1 MRGTVVLLV
10 LLVAVL
16 MFEVLALRNRVANVS
31 AVGTSGSIGVYWD
44 ASCTGKVYSIDW
56 GVLTLGEAKSVV
68 VYARNEGSETVFLSV
83 TTSNF
88 VPTRVSDY
96 LIFVLTC
103 AGHKARANQIVKATL
118 SLSVSPRA
126 TGNSTFSF
134 DLIFEGKTYVVGD
147 LNGDG
152 VVNMYDALLFSAAY
166 DLRPEDS
173 GWNADADLNENGV
186 VDVFDALL
194 FSKLMSS

>member
-1 MRGTVVLLV
+1 VLLV
-10 LLVAVL
+10 LLVAVC
-16 MFEVLALRNRVANVS
+16 MFEVFTLRNRGANVS
-31 AVGTSGSIGVYWD
+31 AVETSGSIGVYWD
-44 ASCTGKVYSIDW
+44 ASCTSKVYSIDW

-83 TTSNF
+83 ATSNF

-96 LIFVLTC
+96 LIFALTC
-103 AGHKARANQIVKATL
+103 VGHKAGANQTVKATL

-134 DLIFEGKTYVVGD
+134 DLIFEGKTYVLGD

-166 DLRPEDS
+166 DLRPQDK
-173 GWNADADLNENGV
+173 GWNADADLNEDGV
-186 VDVFDALL
+186 VDIFDALL
-194 FSKLMSS
+194 FSTLMGS

>member
-1 MRGTVVLLV
+1 
-10 LLVAVL
+10 
-16 MFEVLALRNRVANVS
+16 MFEVFTLRNRGANVS
-31 AVGTSGSIGVYWD
+31 AVEASGSIGVYWD
-44 ASCTGKVYSIDW
+44 ANCTSRVYSIDW

-68 VYARNEGSETVFLSV
+68 VYARNEGSDTVFMSV
-83 TTSNF
+83 TPSNF

-96 LIFVLTC
+96 LNFALTC
-103 AGHKARANQIVKATL
+103 AGHKTRANQTVKATL

-166 DLRPEDS
+166 DVRPQDK
-173 GWNADADLNENGV
+173 GWNADADLNEDGV
-186 VDVFDALL
+186 VDIFDALL
-194 FSKLMSS
+194 FSTLMGS